1 MRRATEKD
9 KKKYLESRCEKIV
22 EFQRTGRYL
31 MYMKTKI
38 LGRKENQVF
47 QNTVKF
53 SRITLQ
59 KSAIELMDQK
69 NPEIETEV

>member
-1 MRRATEKD
+1 
-9 KKKYLESRCEKIV
+9 
-22 EFQRTGRYL
+22 